1 MRWFPLVSTVARLL
15 LGGVLLVAGGIKV
28 ADPVAS
34 EQAVAAYE
42 LLPQVLEKP
51 VGWGL
56 PFLEVALGLLLLVGY
71 GTRLAAAIGGVL
83 MVLFIAAVGSAWAR
97 GLSIDCGCFGGGGQV
112 APGQTQYL
120 QEILRDVGLLALAG
134 WLVRF
139 PRSRLALDTDPITH
153 TSTPPLTG
161 QES

>member
-1 MRWFPLVSTVARLL
+1 VKLIISTLARLV
-15 LGGVLLVAGGIKV
+15 LGVVLLVAGGIKV

-34 EQAVAAYE
+34 EQAVTAYQ
-42 LLPQVLEKP
+42 LLPHALETL

-56 PFLEVALGLLLLVGY
+56 PFLEMALGLLLLVGY
-71 GTRLAAAIGGVL
+71 GTRIAAAAAGVL

-97 GLSIDCGCFGGGGQV
+97 GLSIDCGCFGGGGQI
-112 APGQTQYL
+112 APGQTRYL
-120 QEILRDVGLLALAG
+120 QEILRDVGLLALAA

-139 PRSRLALDTDPITH
+139 PRSRLALDTNPH
-153 TSTPPLTG
+153 PTPPLTG